1 MTDTEALEEMMIRS
15 NASVSFISE
24 KIGITNKA
32 FSMKMQNI
40 SEFLASEIVC
50 VKQILNLSNLE
61 RDRIFFMLKVELKST
76 NIKHK
81 NLKTTFK

>member
-15 NASVSFISE
+15 NASISFIYE

-32 FSMKMQNI
+32 FSMKMHNI
-40 SEFLASEIVC
+40 SEFLASEIVS

-61 RDRIFFMLKVELKST
+61 RDRIFFM
-76 NIKHK
+76 
-81 NLKTTFK
+81 

>member
-1 MTDTEALEEMMIRS
+1 MTDTEELEEMMIRS
-15 NASVSFISE
+15 NASHSFISE

-61 RDRIFFMLKVELKST
+61 RDRIFFM
-76 NIKHK
+76 
-81 NLKTTFK
+81 

>member
-32 FSMKMQNI
+32 FSMTLQNI
-40 SEFLASEIVC
+40 SEFLASEAVC
-50 VKQILNLSNLE
+50 VTQILNLSNLE
-61 RDRIFFMLKVELKST
+61 RDRIFFM
-76 NIKHK
+76 
-81 NLKTTFK
+81 

>member
-1 MTDTEALEEMMIRS
+1 MYACPRLNKNQRKGGHMMTDTEALEEMMIRS

-61 RDRIFFMLKVELKST
+61 RDRIFFM
-76 NIKHK
+76 
-81 NLKTTFK
+81 

>member
-61 RDRIFFMLKVELKST
+61 RDRIFYVKG
-76 NIKHK
+76 
-81 NLKTTFK
+81 